1 MVGVEI
7 MKYKVVIVED
17 DSMVAAINRKFLSS
31 FKEITVV
38 GEFRNGLESIEYLR
52 KNPAD
57 LIILDYYM
65 PVMDGRDLI
74 LTCHDEKIHLDFI
87 MITAAN
93 QADDISDIFHLGVVD
108 YLVKPFTR
116 KRFDIAIGRY
126 LELKERMQCTSGQ
139 MSQEEIDRILATNVP
154 PEREEILEK
163 GLQKETLERIRRF
176 LQENREEE
184 FTSNQ
189 VASMVGLSRI
199 TVRRY
204 MNYLLTK
211 DEIVS
216 RVDYCT
222 GGRPAIKYRMH

>member
-38 GEFRNGLESIEYLR
+38 GEFRNGLEAIEYLR

-139 MSQEEIDRILATNVP
+139 M
-154 PEREEILEK
+154 EILEK